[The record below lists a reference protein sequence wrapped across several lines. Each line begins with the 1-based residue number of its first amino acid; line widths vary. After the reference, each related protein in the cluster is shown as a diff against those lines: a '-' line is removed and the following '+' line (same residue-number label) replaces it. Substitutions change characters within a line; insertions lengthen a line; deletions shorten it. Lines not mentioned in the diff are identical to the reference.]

1 MDICVYKILNRVTG
15 KFYIGYSK
23 STANRWREH
32 RNSLRRGDHHCSHL
46 QRAWNLYGDLAFE
59 FIRLIECTDIDQARK
74 EEQKMLD
81 QYFESGVMYNS
92 VGSNDLRVVIKHAT
106 SKEGALKSAAS
117 RRNSIKFKQSAA
129 NNIRNAN
136 TPEVVAKRVATAMR
150 NGRLGESRRL
160 SIFARNLSDGS
171 LHVYPSIQ
179 DAARKLHISA
189 GNIHSSCNGT
199 RGSAGNHIFSYTL
212 REIGYED

>member
-32 RNSLRRGDHHCSHL
+32 RNSLLRGDHHCSHL
-46 QRAWNLYGDLAFE
+46 QRAWNLYGEQAFE
-59 FIRLIECTDIDQARK
+59 FIRIIDCKDVPQARE
-74 EEQKMLD
+74 EEQKLLD
-81 QYFESGVMYNS
+81 QYFASGVMYNS
-92 VGSNDLRVVIKHAT
+92 VGSNDLRIVIKHAT
-106 SKEGALKSAAS
+106 SKTGALKSAES
-117 RRNSIKFKQSAA
+117 RRKSIKFKQSAA
-129 NNIRNAN
+129 RNIRKAH
-136 TPEVVAKRVATAMR
+136 TPEVIAKRVAVAMK

-171 LHVYPSIQ
+171 LRVYPSIQ
-179 DAARKLHISA
+179 DAARNLNISA

-212 REIGYED
+212 REIGYEE